1 MDIRDAIVQNTG
13 KNFWEEIRHDYNA
26 KNIVF
31 EFKNLSKKIGK
42 EELIQVSD
50 YLEKGSLGRVG
61 IIFSRKGLSKSGVEK
76 QRSLLRDAKK
86 LILVLS
92 ENDLI
97 DLINKKMQKEE
108 PEQILEILRFE
119 IETSI

>member
-1 MDIRDAIVQNTG
+1 M
-13 KNFWEEIRHDYNA
+13 
-26 KNIVF
+26 F
-31 EFKNLSKKIGK
+31 EFKNSAKEIGK
-42 EELIQVSD
+42 EELIQVAD
-50 YLEKGSLGRVG
+50 YLGKESLGRVG

-76 QRSLLRDAKK
+76 QRSLLRDVKK

-108 PEQILEILRFE
+108 PEQILEMLKFE